1 MSDAVS
7 WQAFLKFAGHNYRLP
22 FDEQILVYAQRPD
35 ATAVLPIEAWNKSFH
50 RMVNRGSKGI
60 AVFDKVL
67 SGGRQRLK
75 YYFDI
80 SDTHPHE
87 RFPEKQV
94 PLWSMEAGYEKEV
107 TAALENAF
115 GELERK
121 ESFGEAVLCT
131 AETITGDNLADYYED
146 LRTNTGGSFLADMD
160 GDNLRVCYRQAVTAS
175 VAYMLM
181 NRLGIKPEDF
191 LEPDDFA
198 WVFDFNTADTVN
210 ALGTATFDFARM
222 ALDEAA
228 RTVRALQREET
239 KTRTFAAALGRLYNQ
254 QKEKE
259 GRSGENDGHGIH
271 DAGRLPVAGSG
282 VAGAERSKPGKIRKD
297 EGELPEKTQE
307 SDIHQPAGLMQ
318 TDGTPGRDGA
328 ERGGAAFAAYGGDES
343 TGADNG
349 GTESQRSVE
358 VDGDDEQ
365 HQAGGGG
372 NRLAGTDLQLE
383 YHDRKTEDKS
393 LPFFGSDEDIRAI
406 LRTTP
411 HLKAGRDEIRR
422 FYENTDDDSKRTE
435 YIKEIFNNDY
445 TELSIGGGRRA
456 GYKTYQNVL
465 HLWEGTYDERTKE
478 SYYDWG
484 VISEYVDSL
493 RIRGELYDAGKPLP
507 SMEGQLSLLD
517 EPRQEK
523 PFAITQE
530 VVDVALCRGSLMGGS
545 KFRIYEQFEKSLS
558 AKENIKFLKNE
569 YGWGG
574 SPIKAGLGIREMH
587 NGQGIELSTG
597 YSSGD
602 ERLLLKW
609 AQVEKRI
616 RELIRLGRYLNS
628 KEKQNYPAWL
638 EERQEKSTGMQAGR
652 QEEAPLAQKLAEL
665 AELSA
670 PYDFHDDFSYHGD
683 AGKEAEA
690 FQQRLGEKAFA
701 TGLMH
706 RISQYMEIAEKAGD
720 TEFVGKAGEISE
732 ELERLFPEYSYSLGD
747 KVYIGSTEYE
757 ILSLGED
764 AVRLYDSSCPLIN
777 REMGRSEFDEKVEEN
792 PANRHLIIKREP
804 QREREPAAAGKE
816 NGDASKAKL
825 DEAGRKAGKETRM
838 KPAGMDSMPQPGEEK
853 SQPPAEE
860 EIKPSWERQPGVQKS
875 RVLYPEIKDA
885 DRRNYRI
892 TNDELGHGG
901 KKEKFAANLDAIR
914 MLKHLEQE
922 GRLAGE
928 PEQVVLS
935 GYVGW
940 GGLAE
945 AFDAENASWAE
956 EYQKLKSILTDGEYE
971 KARESTLTAFYTPPV
986 IMKAMYGVLAR
997 MGFKKG
1003 NILEPSCGTGN
1014 FMGLLPDGMSESR
1027 LYGVE
1032 LDEISGRIARQLYQK
1047 ASIAIEGYE
1056 KTSLPDSFFDAAIGN
1071 VPFGDFRAADKKYDK
1086 HGFYIHDYFFAK
1098 TLDKV
1103 RPGGVIAFITSS
1115 GTMDKANPAARK
1127 YIAQRAEL
1135 LGAVRLPET
1144 AFLKN
1149 AGTTVTADILFFQ
1162 KCDKPKGIGDDWVY
1176 TDRDENGIAINRYF
1190 TSHPEMVIG
1199 RMVEK
1204 NGRFGK
1210 ETACVLADGM
1220 DFQSRLID
1228 AMERINGQIPE
1239 YEFEGET
1246 EAPESIPAD
1255 FSARNFSYADVDGK
1269 LYFREDSVM
1278 VPVSVSAAGERRIK
1292 SLISIRESVR
1302 NLIGLQMEGRPDAEI
1317 KAEQERLN
1325 RLYDAFSKKYGL
1337 INSRANN
1344 AVFSQDSSYY
1354 LLCALEILDE
1364 EGNLKRKADMFTKRT
1379 IRADVEEKRAD
1390 TPSDALALS
1399 IGEKAGVDMP
1409 YMEGLLGK
1417 TEAEI
1422 ARELEGV
1429 IFLEPEKYMAGERAY
1444 QTADEYL
1451 SGNVREKLR
1460 TAQRIAEREP
1470 AFRVN
1475 VAALEKVQPVDL
1487 SASEISVRLGATWIP
1502 EDVVRQFIFE
1512 LLETPEYIKQ
1522 YIDVRL
1528 FRITKEWNITGK
1540 SKDQTSIKAYSTYGT
1555 GRINAYKIIEN
1566 TLNLRDVKIFDYEN
1580 VRGEKISKLNVKE
1593 TAIAR
1598 AKQEQIKE
1606 AFKDWIWRDGERRKR
1621 LTKLYNEQFNSDRA
1635 REYDGQ
1641 HIRFSGMNPEIT
1653 LKPHQVN
1660 AVARILYGGN
1670 TLLAHVVGAGKTFEM
1685 AAAAMESKRLGLCS
1699 KSLFVVPN
1707 HLTEQWAAEF
1717 FQLYPAANLLVAT
1730 KKGFEKKNRRKFCA
1744 RIATGDFDAI
1754 IIGHSQ
1760 FEKIPVSIERQQS
1773 VLRNQLD
1780 EIIDGIGVLKRERGE
1795 KFQVRQ
1801 MEKTRKHLQT
1811 KLSKLNDQGGKDDV
1825 VTFEEL
1831 GVDRLFIDE
1840 SHYYKNLFLYT
1851 KMRNVG
1857 GIAQTE
1863 AQKSSDLFLKC
1874 RYLDELTGGKGV
1886 IFATGTPV
1894 SNSMAE
1900 LYTIQRYLQYDLLEQ
1915 RQIQHFDAW
1924 ASSFGE
1930 TVTTLELAPEGTG
1943 YRTKTRFAK
1952 FYNLP
1957 ELMTMFRQVADIQTA
1972 DMLNL
1977 PVPDAAYVTET
1988 SKPTGLQQ
1996 EMVGELS
2003 ERAERVRKKM
2013 VGAQIDNML
2022 KITNDGRKLALDQ
2035 RLMNGLL
2042 ADEAGTKVNLCVE
2055 NIYRVWKQGER
2066 NRAAQ
2071 LVFCDLST
2079 PKNDGTFNVYDDI
2092 RQKLLSKGVPEG
2104 EIRFIHE
2111 AGTETKKKELF
2122 ARVRK
2127 GDVRVLL
2134 GSTQKMGAG
2143 TNVQDRLIA
2152 IHDLDCPWR
2161 PSDLEQRAGRIIRQG
2176 NQNPEVEI
2184 CRYVTESTFD
2194 AYLWQLVENKQKFI
2208 SQIMSSKSPVRT
2220 AEDIDE
2226 TALSYA
2232 EIKMLA
2238 TGNPMIKE
2246 KMDLDNKVS
2255 ELKVLKQS
2263 FLSQKYYLQDRLSTF
2278 YPMEIKRFAERL
2290 EAYEKDI
2297 AFLGAQPESSGK
2309 FFCGMEIKGAVFSE
2323 KKAAGEAILLACK
2336 EMKDPAP
2343 VPLGA
2348 YRGFSM
2354 HLSFDTK
2361 GRTYD
2366 LALKNEMTYKA
2377 SLGMDAAGN
2386 ITRIDNALDSIPD
2399 RLEETKRKLDDTI
2412 KQKENA
2418 ELEVKTPFVHEEE
2431 LASKMKRLEEL
2442 NVLLDAG
2449 KGQENVPDAEAE
2461 AGEAEE
2467 KDRPQIEA
2475 ER

>member
-1 MSDAVS
+1 MASNFQDITLLYDATIKSITSDIAS
-7 WQAFLKFAGHNYRLP
+7 WQAFLRFSGHNYKLP
-22 FDEQILVYAQRPD
+22 FDEQVLVYAQRPD
-35 ATAVLPIEAWNKSFH
+35 ATAVLPIEAWNRSFC

-60 AVFDKVL
+60 AVFDKAL

-87 RFPEKQV
+87 RFPEKQI
-94 PLWSMEAGYEKEV
+94 PLWNMKAGYEKEV
-107 TAALENAF
+107 AAALENAF

-181 NRLGIKPEDF
+181 NRLGVKPEGF
-191 LEPDDFA
+191 LELDDFA
-198 WVFDFNTADTVN
+198 WVFDFNTADAVN

-239 KTRTFAAALGRLYNQ
+239 KNRTFAAALGRLYNQ
-254 QKEKE
+254 QKAE
-259 GRSGENDGHGIH
+259 GERSGGNDGHGIH

-297 EGELPEKTQE
+297 EGELPEGTQE

-318 TDGTPGRDGA
+318 TDGTLGRDGA
-328 ERGGAAFAAYGGDES
+328 EHSGAAFAAYGGNES

-349 GTESQRSVE
+349 GTEGQRPVE

-372 NRLAGTDLQLE
+372 NRLAGTDPQLE
-383 YHDRKTEDKS
+383 YHDRKTEGKS

-422 FYENTDDDSKRTE
+422 FYESSDDDSKRTE
-435 YIKEIFNNDY
+435 YIKGIFNNDP
-445 TELSIGGGRRA
+445 TELVIDGGRQV

-517 EPRQEK
+517 EPGQEK

-530 VVDVALCRGSLMGGS
+530 VVDVALCRGSLVGGS
-545 KFRIYEQFEKSLS
+545 KFRICEQFEKNLS

-574 SPIKAGLGIREMH
+574 ATPIKAGIGVGEMH
-587 NGQGIELSTG
+587 DGKGIELSTG
-597 YSSGD
+597 YSDGA
-602 ERLLLKW
+602 ERLFLKW
-609 AQVEKRI
+609 TQVEKRI

-628 KEKQNYPAWL
+628 KEKQRYPAWL
-638 EERQEKSTGMQAGR
+638 EEKQQ
-652 QEEAPLAQKLAEL
+652 EAPLAQKADEL
-665 AELSA
+665 AEKTGGA
-670 PYDFHDDFSYHGD
+670 EFI
-683 AGKEAEA
+683 GKSG
-690 FQQRLGEKAFA
+690 R
-701 TGLMH
+701 T
-706 RISQYMEIAEKAGD
+706 
-720 TEFVGKAGEISE
+720 SE
-732 ELERLFPEYSYSLGD
+732 ELERLVPEYAYALGD
-747 KVYIGSTEYE
+747 KAYIGNTEYE

-764 AVRLYDSSCPLIN
+764 TVRLYDPGCPLIN
-777 REMGRSEFDEKVEEN
+777 KEMSCEEFEEKVKEN
-792 PANRHLIIKREP
+792 PANGHLIVKLGMQPAKDTAETGTGVAALDTGSRE
-804 QREREPAAAGKE
+804 
-816 NGDASKAKL
+816 GDAGAHL
-825 DEAGRKAGKETRM
+825 
-838 KPAGMDSMPQPGEEK
+838 KPIVLELKPQQEEEK
-853 SQPPAEE
+853 DQLPAEE
-860 EIKPSWERQPGVQKS
+860 EIKPSWEQQPDAEKS
-875 RVLYPEIKDA
+875 QVLHPEIRDA
-885 DRRNYRI
+885 DRHNYRI

-914 MLKHLEQE
+914 MLKYLEQE

-945 AFDAENASWAE
+945 AFDSENASWAD
-956 EYQKLKSILTDGEYE
+956 EYRKLKSILSDEEYE
-971 KARESTLTAFYTPPV
+971 KARESTLTAFYTPPE
-986 IMKAMYGVLAR
+986 IIKAMYGALKR
-997 MGFKKG
+997 MGFTKG

-1014 FMGLLPDGMSESR
+1014 FMGLLPDEMSESR
-1027 LYGVE
+1027 MYGVE

-1047 ASIAIEGYE
+1047 ASIAIAGYE
-1056 KTSLPDSFFDAAIGN
+1056 RTSLPDSFFDAAIGN
-1071 VPFGDFRAADKKYDK
+1071 VPFGDFKIADKKYDK

-1103 RPGGVIAFITSS
+1103 RPGGVIAFITSR

-1162 KCDKPKGIGDDWVY
+1162 KCDKPKGMEADWVY

-1190 TSHPEMVIG
+1190 TSHPEMIIG

-1204 NGRFGK
+1204 SGRFGI
-1210 ETACVLADGM
+1210 EPACVLADGM

-1239 YEFEGET
+1239 YEFEEET
-1246 EAPESIPAD
+1246 ENLESIPAD
-1255 FSARNFSYADVDGK
+1255 PSVKNFSYADVDGK
-1269 LYFREDSVM
+1269 LYFRENSLM
-1278 VPVSVSAAGERRIK
+1278 VPVSVSAVGERRVK

-1302 NLIGLQMEGRPDAEI
+1302 HLIGLQMEGRPDAEI

-1325 RLYDAFSKKYGL
+1325 HLYDAFSKKYGL

-1364 EGNLKRKADMFTKRT
+1364 EGSLKRKADMFTKRT
-1379 IRADVEEKRAD
+1379 IRADVEEKHAD

-1460 TAQRIAEREP
+1460 TAQRLAEREP
-1470 AFRVN
+1470 IFQAN
-1475 VAALEKVQPVDL
+1475 VDALEKVQPVDL

-1502 EDVVRQFIFE
+1502 EEVVRQFIFE
-1512 LLETPEYIKQ
+1512 LLETPEYIKH
-1522 YIDVRL
+1522 YIEVNL
-1528 FRITKEWNITGK
+1528 FRLTEEWNITGK
-1540 SKDQTSIKAYSTYGT
+1540 NKDQTNVKAHSAYGT
-1555 GRINAYKIIEN
+1555 GRINAYKIIET
-1566 TLNLRDVKIFDYEN
+1566 TLNLRDVKIFDYEIID
-1580 VRGEKISKLNVKE
+1580 GEKTPKLNVKE

-1606 AFKDWIWRDGERRKR
+1606 AFKDWIWRDEERRKE
-1621 LTKLYNEQFNSDRA
+1621 LTMLYNEQFNSDRA

-1730 KKGFEKKNRRKFCA
+1730 KKDFEKKNRRKFCA
-1744 RIATGDFDAI
+1744 RIATGDFDAV

-1760 FEKIPVSIERQQS
+1760 FERIPVSIERQQS
-1773 VLRNQLD
+1773 ILKDQLD
-1780 EIIDGIGVLKRERGE
+1780 EIIVGIDVLKRERGE

-1801 MEKTRKHLQT
+1801 MEKTRKNLQM
-1811 KLSKLNDQGGKDDV
+1811 KLSKLNDQSSKDDV

-1851 KMRNVG
+1851 KMRNVA
-1857 GIAQTE
+1857 GISQTE

-1894 SNSMAE
+1894 SNSMSE

-1915 RQIQHFDAW
+1915 RQLQHFDAW

-1930 TVTTLELAPEGTG
+1930 TATTLELAPEGTG
-1943 YRTKTRFAK
+1943 YRAKTRFAK

-1977 PVPDAAYVTET
+1977 PVPDVAYVTET

-2003 ERAERVRKKM
+2003 ERAEKVRNKM
-2013 VGAQIDNML
+2013 VDARVDNML

-2042 ADEAGTKVNLCVE
+2042 TDEAGTKVNLCVE
-2055 NIYRVWKQGER
+2055 NIYRVWKQGEG

-2079 PKNDGTFNVYDDI
+2079 PKNDGAFNVYDDI
-2092 RQKLLSKGVPEG
+2092 KAKLLSKGVPEG

-2111 AGTETKKKELF
+2111 AGTEAKKKELF
-2122 ARVRK
+2122 AKVRK

-2176 NQNPEVEI
+2176 NQNPAVEI
-2184 CRYVTESTFD
+2184 YRYVTESTFD

-2263 FLSQKYYLQDRLSTF
+2263 FLSQKYYLQDRLSAF
-2278 YPMEIKRFAERL
+2278 YPMETKRLAEWV
-2290 EAYEKDI
+2290 EAYEKDL
-2297 AFLGAQPESSGK
+2297 AFLRAQPESSGK
-2309 FFCGMEIKGAVFSE
+2309 FFCGMEIKGAVFAE

-2336 EMKDPAP
+2336 EMKTPAA

-2354 HLSFDTK
+2354 HLSFDTV

-2366 LALKNEMTYKA
+2366 LALKHEMTYKA
-2377 SLGMDAAGN
+2377 SLGTDALGN
-2386 ITRIDNALDSIPD
+2386 ITRIDNALDSILD

-2418 ELEVKTPFVHEEE
+2418 ELEVKLPFAREEE
-2431 LASKMKRLEEL
+2431 LAGMMKRLEEL

-2449 KGQENVPDAEAE
+2449 KGQENVPDAEA
-2461 AGEAEE
+2461 GEREE
-2467 KDRPQIEA
+2467 DEKGRHPMEA